1 MKSSRRLDLRCYCE
15 PALILLLGLFLCLLG
30 VTSLGAR
37 AVNFVYHSSLWAERG
52 TIIAGLCLGYGLA
65 GLGLAGLSF
74 FSVARGHT
82 LVSRLAVGM
91 GRLWSDF
98 RAEME
103 AFRQSDAGRGWFWPL
118 AALAIGAG
126 ARGYYLSQPMRGD
139 ESYTFLNF
147 ANKDFLALFG
157 YDVPNNHVLHTL
169 LVKLS
174 ILLLGASPV
183 SIRMPAFLMGLLT
196 ILLTYAL
203 ARRLNPG
210 PNSGRLAA
218 LSAAVFPYLILY
230 STNAR
235 GYTLIVVLTLLAALI
250 GLKVVEHLTFGR
262 VALLAFVS
270 ALGML
275 TMPSMLVGAAGVFCW
290 LAAVLFVQTDRADV
304 KKILLEFTL
313 PFGVLSGIFTL
324 ILYTP
329 VMLVAGGLGPI
340 IANRYVESQTW
351 PDFLAGLLPQSL
363 KTVEEL
369 TRDVP
374 MPVLVV
380 GVGLALLGL
389 VLAVRPTGYIKRD
402 WQMRLTHRVYMLPG
416 LLAGSL
422 AVMLLQHTN
431 LYSRTW
437 IFMLPF
443 IFVLADAGLG
453 RLLAGLSPGWQSLA
467 QAAVLVGALV
477 YAGGVMSSNVIS
489 QYADTSAFPEAQ
501 LAVEYLKPILGRDD
515 AVHVTGVA
523 DWPFYFYCWYYDVP
537 VPPSQTKS
545 GQGHTYII
553 VKKSR
558 YSVNDMTD
566 KSVVKLLDFNDL
578 ALYEER

>member
-1 MKSSRRLDLRCYCE
+1 MKPRFLYFE
-15 PALILLLGLFLCLLG
+15 PALILLLGLFLCLSGL
-30 VTSLGAR
+30 TSLGAR

-52 TIIAGLCLGYGLA
+52 TVIAGLFLGYGLA
-65 GLGLAGLSF
+65 SLGLAAVSF
-74 FSVARGHT
+74 FSVARGRT
-82 LVSRLAVGM
+82 LASRLAQGIWQM
-91 GRLWSDF
+91 WSDF
-98 RAEME
+98 RAGME
-103 AFRQSDAGRGWFWPL
+103 AFRQSNASRDWFWPL

-174 ILLLGASPV
+174 IVTLGASPV
-183 SIRMPAFLMGLLT
+183 SIRMPALLMGLLT

-203 ARRLNPG
+203 ARRLNSG
-210 PNSGRLAA
+210 PSSGRLAA

-230 STNAR
+230 ATNAR
-235 GYTLIVVLTLLAALI
+235 GYTLIVVLTLLAAWI
-250 GLKVVEHLTFGR
+250 GLKVVEKLTIGR

-290 LAAVLFVQTDRADV
+290 LAALLFLQKIPL
-304 KKILLEFTL
+304 KKILLEFSL

-324 ILYTP
+324 VLYTP
-329 VMLVAGGLGPI
+329 VILVAGGLSPI

-351 PDFLAGLLPQSL
+351 PDFFAGLLPQSL
-363 KTVEEL
+363 KTLQEL
-369 TRDVP
+369 ARDVP
-374 MPVLVV
+374 APGLVI
-380 GVGLALLGL
+380 GAGLALLGL
-389 VLAVRPTGYIKRD
+389 VLAVRKRD
-402 WQMRLTHRVYMLPG
+402 WLTALMLPG

-443 IFVLADAGLG
+443 VFMLADAGL
-453 RLLAGLSPGWQSLA
+453 AGLLTPLSPRLRNLA
-467 QAAVLVGALV
+467 QSAVLIGALV
-477 YAGGVMSSNVIS
+477 YAGGLMSSNAIS

-501 LAVEYLKPILGRDD
+501 LAVQYLKPILGKDD

-537 VPPSQTKS
+537 VPPSQTKN
-545 GQGHTYII
+545 GQGQTYII

-566 KSVVKLLDFNDL
+566 KPTVKLLDFNDL
-578 ALYEER
+578 ALYEEK

>member
-1 MKSSRRLDLRCYCE
+1 MKSMRHFFE
-15 PALILLLGLFLCLLG
+15 PVLFLLFGLLLCLLG
-30 VTSLGAR
+30 ATSLGAR
-37 AVNFVYHSSLWAERG
+37 AVNFIYHSSLWAERG
-52 TIIAGLCLGYGLA
+52 AVITGLFLGYGLA
-65 GLGLAGLSF
+65 FLGLAGLSF
-74 FSVARGHT
+74 FSAARGRT
-82 LVSRLAVGM
+82 LISRLVSE
-91 GRLWSDF
+91 LWQMWSNW
-98 RAEME
+98 RVEIE
-103 AFRQSDAGRGWFWPL
+103 AYRKSHANPGWDLFWPL

-126 ARGYYLSQPMRGD
+126 ARGYYLSQSMRGD

-174 ILLLGASPV
+174 ILTLGASPV
-183 SIRMPAFLMGLLT
+183 SIRMPAMLMGLLT

-203 ARRLNPG
+203 ARRLAPG
-210 PNSGRLAA
+210 PHAGRLAA

-235 GYTLIVVLTLLAALI
+235 GYTLIVVLTLLAAWI
-250 GLKVVEHLTFGR
+250 GLKLVEKLTGGG

-270 ALGML
+270 ALGMFS
-275 TMPSMLVGAAGVFCW
+275 MPSMLVGAAGLVCW
-290 LAAVLFVQTDRADV
+290 LTALFILQKMPI
-304 KKILLEFTL
+304 KKILLEFIL
-313 PFGVLSGIFTL
+313 PYGSLSGLFTL

-329 VMLVAGGLGPI
+329 VILVAGGLKPI

-351 PDFLAGLLPQSL
+351 PDFFAGLLPQSL
-363 KTVEEL
+363 KTLEEL
-369 TRDVP
+369 ARDVP
-374 MPVLVV
+374 VAVLVI
-380 GVGLALLGL
+380 GAGLALLGL
-389 VLAVRPTGYIKRD
+389 ALAARKRD
-402 WQMRLTHRVYMLPG
+402 WRLTLMLPG

-422 AVMLLQHTN
+422 VIMFLQHTN

-443 IFVLADAGLG
+443 LFILADAGLG
-453 RLLAGLSPGWQSLA
+453 AVFSPLAPRARSLVQTAILL
-467 QAAVLVGALV
+467 GALV
-477 YAGGVMSSNVIS
+477 YAGGLMSSNVIS

-501 LAVEYLKPILGRDD
+501 LAVQYLKPILTKDD

-537 VPPSQTKS
+537 VPPSQTRS
-545 GQGHTYII
+545 GAGHTYII

-566 KSVVKLLDFNDL
+566 KAVVKLLDFNDL
-578 ALYEER
+578 ALYEEIEH